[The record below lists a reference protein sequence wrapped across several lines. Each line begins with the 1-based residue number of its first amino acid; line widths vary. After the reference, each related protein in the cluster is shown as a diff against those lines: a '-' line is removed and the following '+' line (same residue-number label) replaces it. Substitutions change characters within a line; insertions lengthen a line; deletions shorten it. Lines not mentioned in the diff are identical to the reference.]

1 MSNCGKKTATANTA
15 NATQAFICFDVFFL
29 MLFFNVLMVLICF
42 DDLFLMDFSKK
53 SGKHSEIV
61 RKMRVRDR

>member
-1 MSNCGKKTATANTA
+1 
-15 NATQAFICFDVFFL
+15 
-29 MLFFNVLMVLICF
+29 MLCFNVLMVFICF